1 MSKLLTLKQV
11 AERLSLSL
19 PTIRKYID
27 QGKLPVVQFSRAVR
41 VEEKDLEEFI
51 EIHRKRRGRRD

>member
-1 MSKLLTLKQV
+1 MCKLLTLKQV

-19 PTIRKYID
+19 PTMRKYID

-41 VEEKDLEEFI
+41 VQEKDLEEFI
-51 EIHRKRRGRRD
+51 KIHRKRRGG